1 MQTIVKGFLFFQQ
14 GSFRIMKVFILFFT
28 IVFFLQNVQAADNKF
43 KRMDKANNMKKENIT
58 VGFTNMISNEKIK
71 TLNNELSEYKKIS
84 NHVSD
89 KEKPATKRK
98 KYKGLSQNIYRNNAG
113 SVVYIGNPSAKGT
126 GSGFLINKEEGL
138 ILTNW
143 HVIDGAKKVYV
154 WFKPEDPNKMD
165 EDLLINEPRI
175 DGTVIK
181 KNKSKDLG
189 LIKVLRV
196 PKNAK
201 ALVINKK
208 IYVDVGSTAYSIGH
222 PSGLTWT
229 FNSGMVTQ
237 VRKGFKWRYKNSRH
251 LANVIQHE
259 VPTNPGNSGGPLFNE
274 RGHVIGVNSFKD
286 SKGEVINFSVSTDEI
301 DKFLKEKIVEKKKS
315 QYIQKKSKQTW
326 IQKKSKKKNSLTD
339 GIKKNF
345 PDAKPHD
352 ENKNGIYD
360 TWWIDENKNGIIDTA
375 FVDDN
380 EDGLIE
386 AVLVDDDENGKWDF
400 LFVDKD
406 LDGNPDIAYIDRDQ
420 DGNHDVVAYD
430 YDQDGEWDKFENA
443 G

>member
-1 MQTIVKGFLFFQQ
+1 MRKLVLLT
-14 GSFRIMKVFILFFT
+14 S
-28 IVFFLQNVQAADNKF
+28 IVFFLLPVQAADKKF
-43 KRMDKANNMKKENIT
+43 KRMYKMDYTKKENIN
-58 VGFTNMISNEKIK
+58 VGFTNMVNNEKIE
-71 TLNNELSEYKKIS
+71 TLNSELSKYQKIKNYITS
-84 NHVSD
+84 
-89 KEKPATKRK
+89 KEKPGTKRK
-98 KYKGLSQNIYRNNAG
+98 KYKGLSQNIYKNNAG

-143 HVIDGAKKVYV
+143 HVIEGAKKVYV
-154 WFKPEDPNKMD
+154 WFKPEDPSKMD
-165 EDLLINEPRI
+165 EDLLVNEPRI

-201 ALVINKK
+201 ALKINKK

-259 VPTNPGNSGGPLFNE
+259 VPTNPGNSGGPLFNDK
-274 RGHVIGVNSFKD
+274 GNVIGVNSFKD
-286 SKGEVINFSVSTDEI
+286 SKGEAINFSVSTDEI

>member
-1 MQTIVKGFLFFQQ
+1 MRF
-14 GSFRIMKVFILFFT
+14 FILLISTIFFAYST
-28 IVFFLQNVQAADNKF
+28 QAFENKF
-43 KRMDKANNMKKENIT
+43 QRMDKTNNMKKVDII
-58 VGFTNMISNEKIK
+58 VGFTNMISNEKTK
-71 TLNNELSEYKKIS
+71 TLNNELSKYKKIS
-84 NHVSD
+84 NYVSG

-98 KYKGLSQNIYRNNAG
+98 KYKGLSQNIYKNNAG

-143 HVIDGAKKVYV
+143 PVIEGAKKVYV

-165 EDLLINEPRI
+165 EDLLVNEPRI

-201 ALVINKK
+201 ALKINKK

-286 SKGEVINFSVSTDEI
+286 SKGEVINFSVSKTRLI
-301 DKFLKEKIVEKKKS
+301 
-315 QYIQKKSKQTW
+315 
-326 IQKKSKKKNSLTD
+326 NS
-339 GIKKNF
+339 
-345 PDAKPHD
+345 
-352 ENKNGIYD
+352 
-360 TWWIDENKNGIIDTA
+360 
-375 FVDDN
+375 
-380 EDGLIE
+380 
-386 AVLVDDDENGKWDF
+386 
-400 LFVDKD
+400 
-406 LDGNPDIAYIDRDQ
+406 
-420 DGNHDVVAYD
+420 
-430 YDQDGEWDKFENA
+430 
-443 G
+443 